1 MAAHINLRKVQRKS
15 GDATLVLICILNEN
29 ALESR
34 QNLIRI
40 NMQLMIIL
48 ILQPLFVDFEL
59 RRRG

>member
-1 MAAHINLRKVQRKS
+1 MATHINLRKVQRKS
-15 GDATLVLICILNEN
+15 GDATLVLICILNGY

-48 ILQPLFVDFEL
+48 ILQPLFVDFD
-59 RRRG
+59 